1 MAVNILKKSLS
12 YPRFASNLSGV
23 FPRYTSTQSRHGAEH
38 SGKERRPETSQAG
51 SMMDI
56 GTRAIFSEEHD
67 IYRRSLRK
75 FVNEELVPHRERWE
89 KEKKVDRETWKKAG
103 AFGILGA
110 ATRVESGG
118 FGADYKAGMVIQ
130 EEMNYANNPVG
141 FSFGAHSEI
150 VIPYIDYYGTKEQKE
165 KFIPPMLSGEKIG
178 ALAMTEPSAGSD
190 LQGISS
196 HAKRDGK
203 DWILNGSKVFITN
216 GHMSDVSVVVAV
228 TDLTAKSKAHGVS
241 LFLVEAGMP
250 GFQKGELLQKVG
262 HQTTDTAELFF
273 DDVRLPGE
281 SLLGGEEYLNKG
293 FYCLMGQLPRER
305 FGIAVCCTAHAEYM
319 FELTREY
326 LKNRKAFGKPLANL
340 QTIQHRLADMK
351 TDICVVRAFVD
362 RGLQMAD
369 EGVLDP
375 VYASMAKSKSSS
387 LCYKIANECV
397 QLHGGWGYM
406 WDYQIARAFVDARL
420 MPIFGGSNEIMNE
433 IIARDI
439 VSNK

>member
-1 MAVNILKKSLS
+1 
-12 YPRFASNLSGV
+12 
-23 FPRYTSTQSRHGAEH
+23 
-38 SGKERRPETSQAG
+38 
-51 SMMDI
+51 
-56 GTRAIFSEEHD
+56 
-67 IYRRSLRK
+67 
-75 FVNEELVPHRERWE
+75 
-89 KEKKVDRETWKKAG
+89 
-103 AFGILGA
+103 
-110 ATRVESGG
+110 
-118 FGADYKAGMVIQ
+118 
-130 EEMNYANNPVG
+130 NYANNPVG

-150 VIPYIDYYGTKEQKE
+150 VIPYIDYYGTKEQKK

-178 ALAMTEPSAGSD
+178 SLAMTEPSAGSD

-340 QTIQHRLADMK
+340 QRTPNGR
-351 TDICVVRAFVD
+351 R
-362 RGLQMAD
+362 
-369 EGVLDP
+369 GVLDP

-433 IIARDI
+433 NHRPGHRVQQIGEPANETFSSCKLTLITNGT
-439 VSNK
+439 SGC